1 MNGARDSALPETF
14 HPGERALQERT
25 GVREQMA
32 AFGGRMIRAEL
43 PEQHRA
49 FYAQLPFV
57 LLGALDRHG
66 FPWATIAVGS
76 PGFVSSPNAH
86 ELRIAWSRAPGDP
99 AADAIG
105 PGSELGLLGI
115 ELATR
120 RRNRVNGTV
129 LALTPESL
137 SVQVKQSF
145 GNCPQYIQAREVV
158 ASREH
163 PRPAELRDRAKAEPS
178 VLGAEGAV
186 LSARAEQLSA
196 EGAVLSARAEQLSIE
211 GAVLSARAEQL
222 VTAADTLF
230 IASATPPSAASAADS
245 SRGVDVSHR
254 GGRPGFVRVR
264 RSSQGSELLFPDFRG
279 NFFFNT
285 LGNLALLPRA
295 GLLFI
300 DFATGDVLTLTGHA
314 EVVWDGPEL
323 ATFAGA
329 ERLVRVVLQRGVW
342 LSPVA
347 LRFGRPSYAR
357 QLANTGHWPA

>member
-1 MNGARDSALPETF
+1 MNSVRDSARGETF

-32 AFGGRMIRAEL
+32 TFEGRVIRPEL

-57 LLGALDRHG
+57 LLGALDRDG
-66 FPWATIAVGS
+66 FPWATIAVGT

-86 ELRIAWSRAPGDP
+86 ELRIAWPRAPGDP

-105 PGSELGLLGI
+105 VGSDLALLGI

-129 LALTPESL
+129 LALTPEVL
-137 SVQVKQSF
+137 SVRVKQSF
-145 GNCPQYIQAREVV
+145 GNCPQYIQAREV
-158 ASREH
+158 AAIRERA
-163 PRPAELRDRAKAEPS
+163 RPDQLDGPAKAETS
-178 VLGAEGAV
+178 VPGAEGAV
-186 LSARAEQLSA
+186 LSARA
-196 EGAVLSARAEQLSIE
+196 V
-211 GAVLSARAEQL
+211 QL

-254 GGRPGFVRVR
+254 GGKPGFVRVR
-264 RSSQGSELLFPDFRG
+264 RTSQGSELLFPDFRG

-314 EVVWDGPEL
+314 EVLWDGPEL
-323 ATFAGA
+323 EAFAGA
-329 ERLVRVVLQRGVW
+329 ERLVRVVVQRSVW
-342 LSPVA
+342 LAPVP

-357 QLANTGHWPA
+357 QLANTGYWPA